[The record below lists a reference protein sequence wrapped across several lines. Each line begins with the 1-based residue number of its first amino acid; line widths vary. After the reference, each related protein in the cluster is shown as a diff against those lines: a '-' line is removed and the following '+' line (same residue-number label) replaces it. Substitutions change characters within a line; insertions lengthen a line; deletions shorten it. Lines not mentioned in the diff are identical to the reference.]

1 MAVRSYTMP
10 GGYEKA
16 TTNHTV
22 FTFGFAKEA
31 NAMLPG
37 IGPRENFGKT
47 SLIKNFQIADNAK
60 D

>member
-16 TTNHTV
+16 ATNHTV

-37 IGPRENFGKT
+37 IGPRESFGKT
-47 SLIKNFQIADNAK
+47 SLIKTFALADNAK